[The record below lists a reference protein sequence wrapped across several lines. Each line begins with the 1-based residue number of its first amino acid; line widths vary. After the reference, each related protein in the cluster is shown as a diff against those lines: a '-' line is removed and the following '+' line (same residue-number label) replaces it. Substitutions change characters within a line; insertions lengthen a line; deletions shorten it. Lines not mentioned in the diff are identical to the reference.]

1 MAEAGRKNKTFA
13 RFISAV
19 LFVVFIVPL
28 AIERLFF
35 FRQPRNIKK
44 ILIIELWGI
53 GDLIMASSV
62 FKPLRRKF
70 PEAQIVLLSKPDA
83 QTLFSGAGL
92 VDTFI
97 VFDFPWV
104 KFQNKYSFWR
114 WDWQGLIK
122 VMLAL
127 RNERFDLAIDARGD
141 VRNNLLSFLTGA
153 RSRLGYNWTGGGF
166 FLTDAQGTFK
176 FRHRVE
182 AWFNLLDHMKIDRRD
197 AGPCLEV
204 TEKERRWQED
214 FYSANGVF
222 PGDLLVGIHPG
233 AGRETR
239 RWPLARFVETAKYVE
254 ARYKAKVIFF
264 EGPDEKGSSL
274 ENGYLVAR
282 PDLRQLLALIKRVD
296 LFICNDSGPMHIAAA
311 LKRPVVAIF
320 GPGDIERIGPY
331 GARCYVA
338 AAKGIKCRPCF
349 DYCRFDKRVCLDAV
363 GVEDV
368 IEKINRAMEGLEYA
382 PV

>member
-1 MAEAGRKNKTFA
+1 MAH
-13 RFISAV
+13 FINAV
-19 LFVVFIVPL
+19 LFCVFILPL
-28 AIERLFF
+28 AAEKLFASRR
-35 FRQPRNIKK
+35 RQAVKK
-44 ILIIELWGI
+44 VLIIELWGI

-92 VDTFI
+92 INKFI

-104 KFQNKYSFWR
+104 KFQNKYRFWR
-114 WDWQGLIK
+114 WDWQGLIS
-122 VMLAL
+122 VVREL
-127 RNERFDLAIDARGD
+127 REERFDLAIDARGD

-166 FLTDAQGTFK
+166 FLTDAQGGFK

-182 AWFNLLDHMKIDRRD
+182 AWFNLLDRMKVDRRD
-197 AGPCLEV
+197 ACPCLEV
-204 TEKERRWQED
+204 MEREKRWQED
-214 FYSANGVF
+214 FYSASGISS
-222 PGDLLVGIHPG
+222 GDLLVGIHPG

-254 ARYKAKVIFF
+254 AKYKAKVIFF
-264 EGPDEKGSSL
+264 EGPNEKGLSVK
-274 ENGYLVAR
+274 NGYLVAR
-282 PDLRQLLALIKRVD
+282 PDLRQLPALIKRVD

-311 LKRPVVAIF
+311 LKRPLVAIF

-368 IEKINRAMEGLEYA
+368 IEKIDRAMEGLEYA
-382 PV
+382 RV